1 VAIARALGLPI
12 RFIGVGEKA
21 EDFGAFNARAF
32 ADALVDGAADES
44 GGAGGAAREAR
55 VS

>member
-1 VAIARALGLPI
+1 
-12 RFIGVGEKA
+12 VGEKA

-32 ADALVDGAADES
+32 ASALVDGAAD
-44 GGAGGAAREAR
+44 AGGVAREAS